1 MAQSPRPSPQGF
13 LLASFFTAET
23 DEEVMTEVQA
33 IADNLTLTN
42 KFIFLFE
49 DKEDPSKKI
58 LTYNAIPEK
67 GKKFNPRLFTMRIHR
82 KKQTNTL
89 YTINGLNLA
98 IAAENNGKTGRDI
111 KLNWEDYR
119 ETILLS
125 VNRELKMQ
133 EIKVIQIFKIEP
145 PLPET
150 PANEPETPTE

>member
-1 MAQSPRPSPQGF
+1 MSQHPKPSPQGF
-13 LLASFFTAET
+13 LLASFFSAET
-23 DEEVMTEVQA
+23 EEQIMTEVQA
-33 IADNLTLTN
+33 IADNLNLTN

-49 DKEDPSKKI
+49 DKGDPSKKI

-98 IAAENNGKTGRDI
+98 IAAENDGKTGRDI

-133 EIKVIQIFKIEP
+133 EIKVMQIFKIEP

-150 PANEPETPTE
+150 PDEEPEPPAE